1 MPVFDYKKEFKKY
14 YLPKQRPEIVDIP
27 AMQFIAVRG
36 SGNPNAQNGSYQ
48 NAVGLLYAI
57 SYTIKMSW
65 KTGFEIENYFPYVIP
80 PLEGFWWLADG
91 TGIDYRN
98 KSAFQWISVMRLP
111 EFVTED
117 IFEWAKEEAA
127 RKKRINPDPAE
138 LFRLTEGVCV
148 QCMHVGSYDEE
159 PATIIKM
166 EQYAASRGY
175 ALDFTDTRRHHE
187 IYLSDPRKTAPD
199 KLRTVIRHPVAK
211 ID

>member
-1 MPVFDYKKEFKKY
+1 MPVFDYKKEFRKY
-14 YLPKQRPEIVDIP
+14 YLPKQKPEIVDIP

-36 SGNPNAQNGSYQ
+36 AGNPNAQNGSYQ

-127 RKKRINPDPAE
+127 QKKEINPAPAE

-159 PATIIKM
+159 PATVSEMK
-166 EQYAASRGY
+166 QYAVSQGY
-175 ALDFTDTRRHHE
+175 ALDFTETRRHHE

-211 ID
+211 IE